1 MTEKKYFGS
10 ADLAM
15 IVTFLL
21 WGLGAVVVKSAI
33 GDTPETFRIFVFNG
47 LRMPVVVLMLFTA
60 ARLSGEKIGLS
71 REHIPLIAL
80 ISFFGMF
87 LHIVTSL
94 IGLSLSSASN
104 MGIIFATV
112 PLFILLV
119 SFVTG
124 TEKPTKK
131 LILGILVGMTG
142 VVALTYQ
149 DGVIRLNPG
158 DTIILASC
166 LFWAVYTVYSK
177 KIVKR
182 YAPLVATAW
191 VFLFASVYQFPL
203 FIVQLR
209 DQTWNTISLANWINL
224 GIGTIGSY
232 SIANTLYFYSIKKIG
247 TIRVG
252 IYNNLTPVFTVL
264 FAYLLRGEEIT
275 LLKIAGLVVIIL
287 GIGITKIPL
296 PRFFQREGIT
306 GKVM

>member
-1 MTEKKYFGS
+1 MTENKYFGG

-15 IVTFLL
+15 IATCLL
-21 WGLGAVVVKSAI
+21 WGLGAVVVKNAI

-47 LRMPVVVLMLFTA
+47 LRMPVVSLMLFTA
-60 ARLSGEKIGLS
+60 ARISGEKIGLS

-124 TEKPTKK
+124 TEKLTKRLVLGV
-131 LILGILVGMTG
+131 LIGMTG
-142 VVALTYQ
+142 MVALTYQ
-149 DGVIRLNPG
+149 DGAIRLNPG
-158 DTIILASC
+158 DILIFASC
-166 LFWAVYTVYSK
+166 LFWAVYTVYGK

-182 YAPLVATAW
+182 YAPLVAIAW
-191 VFLFASVYQFPL
+191 VFLFSSVYQFPL
-203 FIVQLR
+203 FIIQLK
-209 DQTWNTISLANWINL
+209 DQSWDTISVANWINL

-232 SIANTLYFYSIKKIG
+232 SIANTLYFYAIKKIG
-247 TIRVG
+247 AIRVG
-252 IYNNLTPVFTVL
+252 IYNSLTPVFTVFL
-264 FAYLLRGEEIT
+264 AYLLRGEEIT
-275 LLKIAGLVVIIL
+275 LLKTVGLVVIIL
-287 GIGITKIPL
+287 GIGITKIPFT
-296 PRFFQREGIT
+296 RFQREGIT